1 MNQQT
6 ISLHQVARHY
16 QLGTH
21 RVDALKDINLTL
33 AAGTFSFILGPSGS
47 GKTTLLNLL
56 GLIDRPTSGE
66 ISLQGIATSTLSD
79 NQLTDLRNREIGTIF
94 QSFNLI
100 DVLSA
105 QENVEYPLV
114 LQKVPRRQRRERS
127 RAILAAVG
135 LDDRRSH
142 RPNQLSGGQ
151 RQRVA
156 IARALVKNPSLV
168 LADEPTA
175 NLDSHTSHDIVEL
188 LLQIQSQYRTTFVL
202 CTHDTEILQH
212 AEHIVH
218 MLDGSIV
225 HQEHPTPPANHNHAA

>member
-21 RVDALKDINLTL
+21 RVEALKDINLTL

-47 GKTTLLNLL
+47 GKTSLLNLL

-156 IARALVKNPSLV
+156 IARALIKKPSLV

-225 HQEHPTPPANHNHAA
+225 HQEHPTPPTNHNHAA